1 MTTFNHV
8 YRDEDVTVE
17 VIDYMAA
24 SPVIITGSGYG
35 DADAGEQEH
44 IEFNILDKSDVVLA
58 TERDVTRDEF
68 FEILAI
74 YKELA
79 E

>member
-1 MTTFNHV
+1 MTTFDYV
-8 YRDEDVTVE
+8 YGDEDVTVE
-17 VIDYMAA
+17 VTDYMPAT
-24 SPVIITGSGYG
+24 PVIITGSGYG

-44 IEFNILDKSDVVLA
+44 IEFDLVDDSGEVVA

-74 YKELA
+74 YKKVVE
-79 E
+79 

>member
-1 MTTFNHV
+1 MTTFNYV

-17 VIDYMAA
+17 VTDYMAA

-44 IEFNILDKSDVVLA
+44 IEFNIVDDSDAEVA
-58 TERDVTRDEF
+58 TERDVTRDEY

-74 YKELA
+74 YKELV